1 MVHSRL
7 AKGKSSN
14 HIGFQNSSP
23 YSRVSIAFTRQVS
36 KFQLHSAVAPTVPRR
51 KPSAHDSIATFY
63 CTYKWEILIRK
74 GGWARIMKGF
84 LDTSDEPSEILF
96 HR

>member
-51 KPSAHDSIATFY
+51 NLVRMIQLPHFTVPISGRS
-63 CTYKWEILIRK
+63 
-74 GGWARIMKGF
+74 
-84 LDTSDEPSEILF
+84 
-96 HR
+96 